1 MTADKLTQL
10 DHTSQLINY
19 QIKVVTELLDKAWYE
34 LELARSD
41 LRDLIIFYEEWEEE
55 IEIKRK
61 RLSY

>member
-19 QIKVVTELLDKAWYE
+19 QIKNVTELLDKAWYE

-41 LRDLIIFYEEWEEE
+41 LRDLIMFHEEWVEE
-55 IEIKRK
+55 IALKRK
-61 RLSY
+61 RHY